1 MGSSHGATSS
11 PAAMCSLTLVGL
23 VLLGAVAADAD
34 GGFSKGKEFMA
45 AFMFNYGVGESNTTA
60 NYVFVSPEGDG
71 TVDLSMLAVGN
82 APPWKATHN
91 LTAGTTL
98 RVDIPNQSEMP
109 NTMTLEQ
116 RGITITSD
124 VDISVYAMNDN
135 VNASAADAAEI
146 LPVSALSTDYVVPT
160 PTKNPVILVVGITAN
175 TDVKV
180 TLASTCSVKYKGQ
193 TYKGGSTF
201 TETLGKSDVFQ
212 IISAFSTRSACDF
225 TGTAI
230 NASQPVA
237 VYSGSSCYYTTKSA
251 GCDHFIEQVIPNELL
266 GTRFIVPD
274 VFDNSNYKVK
284 VMAPFDST
292 HIYLYEHHKDF
303 TVHSYQID
311 IDKGDFRDYTI
322 PDGTTMEIF
331 SNNRIHVIQ
340 YDGSST
346 PFSLP
351 IPAVNSYGWNYTFST
366 MDNPTSKFFLS
377 YINIVAKSDSAPYLT
392 LDGSTVDPSKWQ
404 RVRDLGYSVATIS
417 IPPGNHNVE
426 ADDNFMVQVYGYD
439 GVSSYAFQGGYYF
452 TKLPLHYTPPTH
464 LPGHHTPS
472 TTIAACVDSPGVD
485 CKVLDGS
492 IGICKNPDG
501 AKNYC
506 PKYCNLCS
514 GCTSPGGC
522 IVG

>member
-1 MGSSHGATSS
+1 MDSSHGATISL
-11 PAAMCSLTLVGL
+11 ATMCPLALVGFA
-23 VLLGAVAADAD
+23 LLGAVAVDAD
-34 GGFSKGKEFMA
+34 GGFSKGREFMA

-60 NYVFVSPEGDG
+60 NYVFISPEGDG
-71 TVDLSMLAVGN
+71 TVVLNMLAVEN

-98 RVDIPNQSEMP
+98 RVDIPDQSELS
-109 NTMTLEQ
+109 NTTMLDQ

-146 LPVSALSTDYVVPT
+146 LPVSALSTDYTILT
-160 PTKNPVILVVGITAN
+160 PNRNPVILVVGVTPN

-180 TLASTCSVKYKGQ
+180 TLASTCSVKYQGK

-212 IISAFSTRSACDF
+212 IMSTFSTRSACDF

-237 VYSGSSCYYTTKSA
+237 VYSGSSCYYTNA
-251 GCDHFIEQVIPNELL
+251 GCDHFMEQIIPNELL

-274 VFDNSNYKVK
+274 LLDNSNYKVK
-284 VMAPFDST
+284 VMAPLDST
-292 HIYLYEHHKDF
+292 HIFLYEHHKDS
-303 TVHSYQID
+303 TIHSYQID
-311 IDKGDFRDYTI
+311 IDKGEFRDYTI

-331 SNNRIHVIQ
+331 SNNGIHVTQ
-340 YDGSST
+340 YDGSLT
-346 PFSLP
+346 PFSLT
-351 IPAVNSYGWNYTFST
+351 IPAVKSYGWNYTFST
-366 MDNPTSKFFLS
+366 MDNPTSRFFLS
-377 YINIVAKSDSAPYLT
+377 YINVVAKTDSVPFLT
-392 LDGSTVDPSKWQ
+392 LDGSTIDPLKWH
-404 RVRDLGYSVATIS
+404 RLRDLGYSVATIS
-417 IPPGNHNVE
+417 IPAGNHNME

-452 TKLPLHYTPPTH
+452 TKLPPHYTPPTQ

-485 CKVLDGS
+485 CKELDGS

-501 AKNYC
+501 AKHYC
-506 PKYCNLCS
+506 PKYCKLCS
-514 GCTSPGGC
+514 DCTSPGSC